1 MVKVLQI
8 LGGGSAIGG
17 VEQMLL
23 NYYSYMDR
31 DKVQFDFCFSSKCT
45 FITIP
50 KFQRDAIDNTA
61 LN

>member
-45 FITIP
+45 FY
-50 KFQRDAIDNTA
+50 NYS
-61 LN
+61 